1 MNKMMIILKEYKKIL
16 ASTSH
21 QTKINK
27 GYFFS
32 DGFLHTIKK
41 APIEIKSRMSKSIRE
56 KISK

>member
-1 MNKMMIILKEYKKIL
+1 MIILKEYKKIL

-32 DGFLHTIKK
+32 DGFLNTIKK
-41 APIEIKSRMSKSIRE
+41 EPIKINGRRSKSKRE

>member
-1 MNKMMIILKEYKKIL
+1 MIILKEYKKIL

-41 APIEIKSRMSKSIRE
+41 APIEINSRMSKSIRE